1 MERILI
7 EFMRILG
14 CCNRKILTRPESYFS
29 ENDFPTI
36 YNKKKS
42 IIMVDIK
49 NDGIVIFSRE
59 KKIIFNSVGEIDLT
73 PGKVRKHTKSRA
85 VIHPVFDEMKECN
98 DSSYWDD
105 LLTKFS
111 RGIFHRN
118 FKYYND
124 TLHYKSKKKNS
135 KRDFYVD
142 KENPK
147 ETLEGLKEFL
157 EDKGFVSTI
166 ERGEKLLSSY
176 IENEENVYEKWKDFG
191 NNQTFLVEEY
201 IERLSSRYDLSGKQK
216 IELESIIRLGM
227 ASDIFNNDSIKISNN
242 KIKNIKY
249 LEWDEDEQKF
259 YIDYSSAK
267 IKFTTAKRSVSSKM
281 KEKYSSHTFSGDTF
295 LIKNVENNAKVS
307 DKWKHFLSDH
317 YK

>member
-1 MERILI
+1 M
-7 EFMRILG
+7 G
-14 CCNRKILTRPESYFS
+14 
-29 ENDFPTI
+29 
-36 YNKKKS
+36 
-42 IIMVDIK
+42 DIK

-85 VIHPVFDEMKECN
+85 VIHPVFDEMKEYN

-142 KENPK
+142 SKDLK
-147 ETLEGLKEFL
+147 GSLAGLKEFL
-157 EDKGFVSTI
+157 EDKGFVSTL

-176 IENEENVYEKWKDFG
+176 TEGEENVYESWKDFG
-191 NNQTFLVEEY
+191 NNQPFLVEEY
-201 IERLSSRYDLSGKQK
+201 IEKLSLRYELTEKQK

-259 YIDYSSAK
+259 YIDYASAK
-267 IKFTTAKRSVSSKM
+267 LKFASTKRSSSSKM
-281 KEKYSSHTFSGDTF
+281 KSGKYSSHTFSGDTF
-295 LIKNVENNAKVS
+295 LIKNMENNAKVS